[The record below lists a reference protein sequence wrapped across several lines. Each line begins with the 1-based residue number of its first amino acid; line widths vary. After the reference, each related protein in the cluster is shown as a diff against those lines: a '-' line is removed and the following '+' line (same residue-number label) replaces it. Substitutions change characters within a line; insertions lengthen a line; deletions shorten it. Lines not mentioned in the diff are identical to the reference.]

1 MDIRKNTRASTFL
14 KPIELDVQGDSYR
27 GISTTAKVMIIPS
40 RIGNGK
46 ISKPFIFVEGFNPQ
60 TSNNAQSAKEYLLS
74 YYRGWSEFITDNG
87 YDFVYIHWCT
97 PEEYIQANAYT
108 LVKIIETINNMSAQ
122 NSEPSLLI
130 GHSMGGLVARYA
142 LKNNGEQK
150 TSHTMWGLMS
160 AMMLHI

>member
-108 LVKIIETINNMSAQ
+108 LVKIIETNKQYVCS

-130 GHSMGGLVARYA
+130 GHKYGWTLLARYA
-142 LKNNGEQK
+142 LKTMENK
-150 TSHTMWGLMS
+150 TSHTICGDLCQ
-160 AMMLHI
+160 L